1 MNDVTPFDPIRYWEE
16 RHVKFAGDHRN
27 VGNMKLSSTENFG
40 MLVSKSVRL
49 GNALGRHGYGPGA
62 RVLDAGC
69 GAGVITEFMRLGGF
83 DMSGFDASP
92 TAIAE
97 ARRASPANYAVA
109 GLSDYSTPEPFDV
122 VMCNDVLFHVVVEE
136 EWRRAVGN
144 LVNAVKPGGLLVIV
158 EAFGDFGKKTP
169 SHVVWRQQSAY
180 ETVFREAGLQL
191 LEVSRYVYIPEGNEK
206 TLLVARRG

>member
-1 MNDVTPFDPIRYWEE
+1 MTDGAAFDPIRYWEE

-49 GNALGRHGYGPGA
+49 ANALGRHGYGAGA

-97 ARRASPANYAVA
+97 ARRTSPAAYVVA
-109 GLSDYSTPEPFDV
+109 GLSDYSAPAPFDA

-144 LVNAVKPGGLLVIV
+144 LVRAVKPGGLLVIV
-158 EAFGDFGKKTP
+158 EAFGEFGTRTP
-169 SHVVWRQQSAY
+169 AHVVWREQTAY
-180 ETVFREAGLQL
+180 ETVFREEGLVL
-191 LEVSRYVYIPEGNEK
+191 LEASKFLYAPEGNEK
-206 TLLVARRG
+206 TLLIARRT